1 MSKEIDYKNLLDNF
15 TNKAS
20 GSISFIKLQ
29 GPFRK

>member
-1 MSKEIDYKNLLDNF
+1 MSKVIDYKNLFCNF

-20 GSISFIKLQ
+20 GSISFIKLK